1 VRTCRITA
9 SCRGTGTYDPGTGR
23 AVQNFGQVQPGTP
36 TSVGELLIAG
46 DYNQESVGL
55 IEFNLAALTD
65 FDTMDVLGNLNLAGT
80 VHVSSLG
87 GYNPND
93 GDTFTIITF
102 DDGVID
108 VSDLVG
114 VFSDVTW
121 TGFDPGVSFTAL
133 YFEHAVVLSATN
145 AVPLPAS
152 VWLLGTGVAGIAG
165 LARRRRKARS

>member
-1 VRTCRITA
+1 
-9 SCRGTGTYDPGTGR
+9 
-23 AVQNFGQVQPGTP
+23 VQNFGQVQPGTP

-121 TGFDPGVSFTAL
+121 TGFGPGVSFTAL